1 MPRQDARRDRQRIDA
16 GIEHPETAGLPDPL
30 LTRMPAAD
38 ILLPDD
44 IAAADMAFGEPGA
57 RRGDAGGVARMP
69 RGEERSGGGF
79 GEPPQR
85 LQLRQ
90 PRAGRLFEQPTISTG
105 GLC

>member
-44 IAAADMAFGEPGA
+44 IDAADMAFGEPGA
-57 RRGDAGGVARMP
+57 RRSDAGGVARMP
-69 RGEERSGGGF
+69 RGEERRRGGL
-79 GEPPQR
+79 GEPRQSPD
-85 LQLRQ
+85 LR
-90 PRAGRLFEQPTISTG
+90 PRRAGRVFEQPPRSAEHQ
-105 GLC
+105 